1 MPGFRVT
8 LDRLAVPVFAVL
20 ACLLAWAFY
29 LAEWLGAS
37 IAGGQFPLGPILAAG
52 LVSLLLG
59 RPGLKAW
66 AGRLS
71 RLLVPGGWYLLAV
84 LAPIAL
90 VVGAVL
96 VNHAFG
102 APLPDRYQLAGW
114 PGIGPQFVSMLL
126 WVGIG
131 EEAGWTAFAAP
142 RLLERRGVL
151 GAWLV
156 LGSIRTIWHLPLM
169 ATGDLSLTLGIGGN
183 FAFQFLL
190 LWLLVRTDSWFLA
203 AVWHAVLNAVS
214 GSFFFRMVTGADQAR
229 LGTLMVAG
237 YAAFALAVAWFDRR
251 RLFPAPCAVP
261 DQALA
266 AGR

>member
-1 MPGFRVT
+1 MPGLRST
-8 LDRLAVPVFAVL
+8 LDRSAVAAFAVL
-20 ACLLAWAFY
+20 ACCFAWAFY
-29 LAEWLGAS
+29 LAEWFGAP

-59 RPGLKAW
+59 RAGLKAW
-66 AGRLS
+66 TGRLS
-71 RLLVPGGWYLLAV
+71 RLAAPGGWYLLAV
-84 LAPIAL
+84 LAPLLL
-90 VVGAVL
+90 VAGPVL

-102 APLPDRYQLAGW
+102 APLPTGAQLSAW

-131 EEAGWTAFAAP
+131 EEAGWSAFAAP

-169 ATGDLSLTLGIGGN
+169 ASGGLSLTLGIGGN
-183 FAFQFLL
+183 FAFQFLV
-190 LWLLVRTDSWFLA
+190 LWLLVRTDCWFLV
-203 AVWHAVLNAVS
+203 AVWHAVLNAVG

-237 YAAFALAVAWFDRR
+237 YGVFALAVAWFDRR
-251 RLFPAPCAVP
+251 RLFPAPAIVP
-261 DQALA
+261 AP
-266 AGR
+266 AGVSGR